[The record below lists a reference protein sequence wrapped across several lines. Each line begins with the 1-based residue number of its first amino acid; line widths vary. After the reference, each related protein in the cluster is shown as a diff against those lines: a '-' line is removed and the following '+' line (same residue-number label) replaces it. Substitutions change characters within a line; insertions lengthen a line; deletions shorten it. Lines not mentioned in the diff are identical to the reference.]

1 MQKKFFALI
10 TLMDRLV
17 CGLFDC
23 VYAYLCLYV
32 YVYVYVCVCVC
43 VYVCVC
49 VCVDILVFKYIH
61 QYWHGKNPQAN
72 QRCCHTKREL
82 KNLPKYILI
91 IPSTRIN

>member
-1 MQKKFFALI
+1 MHFYKCKKIFALI
-10 TLMDRLV
+10 TFIDRLV

-32 YVYVYVCVCVC
+32 YAYVC
-43 VYVCVC
+43 VCVC

-72 QRCCHTKREL
+72 Q
-82 KNLPKYILI
+82 
-91 IPSTRIN
+91 